1 MNKDF
6 IFVSCI
12 SLSITILKHSFWCV
26 YRVNNF
32 SQWSRC
38 TASFFLLFYEGLD
51 WGAGFSVISG
61 VFGDFVVIRVHF
73 ADLRSCLSVKKKK
86 RKRKNVSSRLAVKHL
101 NSSQLFLGQ
110 TAFRNP
116 AFWYYRLY
124 SKSQEQLS
132 TRDKDTHASNR
143 PDTTFVELTLREIFD
158 NFWNYK

>member
-51 WGAGFSVISG
+51 WGAGFSVISE
-61 VFGDFVVIRVHF
+61 VFGDFVAFRVHF

-86 RKRKNVSSRLAVKHL
+86 EKEKTLVLGWQLNIWTVLSYFLDKPRLETLLFDTIGYILSHKSNCQPGIKIHVLQIDQIQHL
-101 NSSQLFLGQ
+101 
-110 TAFRNP
+110 
-116 AFWYYRLY
+116 
-124 SKSQEQLS
+124 
-132 TRDKDTHASNR
+132 
-143 PDTTFVELTLREIFD
+143 
-158 NFWNYK
+158 WN

>member
-86 RKRKNVSSRLAVKHL
+86 EKEKTLVLGWQLNIWTVLSYFLDKPHL
-101 NSSQLFLGQ
+101 ETLLFDTIGYIL
-110 TAFRNP
+110 
-116 AFWYYRLY
+116 
-124 SKSQEQLS
+124 SHKSNCQPGIKIHVLQIDQIQHL
-132 TRDKDTHASNR
+132 
-143 PDTTFVELTLREIFD
+143 
-158 NFWNYK
+158 WN